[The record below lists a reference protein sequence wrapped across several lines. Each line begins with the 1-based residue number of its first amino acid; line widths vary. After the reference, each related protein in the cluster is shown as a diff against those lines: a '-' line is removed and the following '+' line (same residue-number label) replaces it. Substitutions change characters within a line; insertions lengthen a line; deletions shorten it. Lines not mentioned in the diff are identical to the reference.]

1 MVGDI
6 SLATRTEVL
15 CAIRNRYAGA
25 AKMDKTKMLDEFV
38 AMVGCHR
45 KHAVR
50 LLGQSDV
57 PVERKVPMGQR
68 IYDEAVR
75 QALILVWEAADRICG
90 KRLKAALPSM
100 VESLERHGHLDLDP
114 GVRERLLSASAS
126 TIDRLLRPVRER
138 AGSRR
143 RLKRRRKMGS
153 RVPVRTFADW
163 SEPGPGYLEIDLVA
177 HGGGVVSGA
186 YIHSLVVTDISSGWT
201 EAVPLL
207 AREQSLV
214 VEGLEAISR
223 VFPVPVRG
231 IDSDNDSVFINETL
245 VGYCAENEIEFTR
258 SRAYRKNDQ
267 AWIEQKNGS
276 VIRRFV
282 GHERYSGTVA
292 GQTLAHLYGAMRL
305 YVNYFQPSFQLL
317 AKSHNAGSVT
327 KRYSKPA
334 TPCDRLL
341 ARDNVSEER
350 KRRLRQNRAEL
361 DPVSLLHSIRK
372 SQSALAAVGS
382 VESGSTPNG
391 ESLESFLSQL
401 PDLWRRG
408 EVRPTHTGRARR
420 PRSWRTRLDPFEGV
434 WCEVLGW
441 LQQQPDT
448 TASDLMDR
456 LILRYPERYSRRQL
470 RTLQRRIRQ
479 WRGVMAKHLV
489 YASADSSETDEVRPV
504 DIGPV
509 GVNYKPQNVR

>member
-1 MVGDI
+1 MVTEI
-6 SLATRTEVL
+6 STVTRIEIL
-15 CAIRNRYAGA
+15 RAIRGRYREAS
-25 AKMDKTKMLDEFV
+25 KRDKGRMLDEFV
-38 AMVGCHR
+38 AIAGCHR

-50 LLGQSDV
+50 LLNQAGQDNSERPV
-57 PVERKVPMGQR
+57 PRGKR

-75 QALILVWEAADRICG
+75 QALIAVWEAADRICG

-100 VESLERHGHLDLDP
+100 VQSLERHGHLDLDP
-114 GVRERLLSASAS
+114 DVRERLFSASAS
-126 TIDRLLRPVRER
+126 TIDRLLRPVREQ

-143 RLKRRRKMGS
+143 RVKRRKKMGS
-153 RVPVRTFADW
+153 RIPVRTFTDW
-163 SEPGPGYLEIDLVA
+163 NEPTPGYLEIDLVA
-177 HGGGVVSGA
+177 HNGVVASGA
-186 YIHSLVVTDISSGWT
+186 FIHSLVVTDASSGWT

-245 VGYCAENEIEFTR
+245 VSYCERQSIEFTR

-282 GHERYSGTVA
+282 GHERYSGAIA
-292 GQTLAHLYGAMRL
+292 GQALAHLYGAMRL

-317 AKSHNAGSVT
+317 SKSRNGGSVT
-327 KRYSKPA
+327 KWYSKPT

-341 ARDNVSEER
+341 DRDDVSEEM
-350 KRRLRQNRAEL
+350 KSRLRQNRAAL

-372 SQSALAAVGS
+372 SQAALRALSAPGS
-382 VESGSTPNG
+382 ANASGG

-408 EVRPTHTGRARR
+408 EVRPTHTPKRR
-420 PRSWRTRLDPFEGV
+420 KYQSRVPHTWRTHLDPFEGV
-434 WCEVLGW
+434 WSLILDW
-441 LQQQPDT
+441 LQKQPDVG
-448 TASDLMDR
+448 APELMDR
-456 LILRYPERYSRRQL
+456 LIRRYPDRYSRSQL
-470 RTLQRRIRQ
+470 RTLQRRVKQ
-479 WRGVMAKHLV
+479 WRGVMANKLV
-489 YASADSSETDEVRPV
+489 YASAEQSEINEERLGN
-504 DIGPV
+504 IRHV
-509 GVNYKPQNVR
+509 GVN